1 MHKIALILI
10 TVFLNGCSSIPFEE
24 SKVEVLALNKE
35 ISNKDINNKDFNNYL
50 LSNKFR
56 LTGPLDG
63 VMHFF
68 ELLFVELTKLPTRQ
82 WSSDSSVREIN
93 P

>member
-50 LSNKFR
+50 LSKGYKEDNLPIKH
-56 LTGPLDG
+56 G
-63 VMHFF
+63 
-68 ELLFVELTKLPTRQ
+68 ELKSYYWVSIFL
-82 WSSDSSVREIN
+82 IMI
-93 P
+93 